1 MDSRVDLLYRKKHFD
16 ASVSGPSQSS
26 ASSGTTAAKAARP
39 ASQSIGDLIAGFA
52 GLSIVPAL
60 PEVDKTPSPPCPIS
74 SLPEEMLVHIFRDV
88 ALLDVADFNR
98 LSRVCKRFAY
108 LVATEE
114 RIWRR
119 VCEGQEFGFGGMH
132 YTFQREISW
141 GPLPMNEPLDEGS
154 AMFLDEK
161 DLADRDR
168 REKLLTTKTL
178 FSQVYGSSWR
188 QMFRS
193 RPRIRFNGCYI
204 STVNYIRTGV
214 ANANHITWNSPVHI
228 VTYYRYLRFYRDGTV
243 ISLLTTSEPADV
255 VHYLSKDLLEMHRD
269 GGASHL
275 PSVVM
280 SAALKGRWRLSSAE
294 DNPQAPLEDIE
305 GDLYIETEGV
315 TPKYTWRMELSLRSA
330 GKGARNNKLGWRGF
344 YSYNKLT
351 DDWGE
356 FMLKNYKP
364 FFFSRVK
371 SYGFGES
378 ALADGWK

>member
-1 MDSRVDLLYRKKHFD
+1 MDSGVDLLYRTKHF
-16 ASVSGPSQSS
+16 GPS
-26 ASSGTTAAKAARP
+26 ASRP
-39 ASQSIGDLIAGFA
+39 AQPGSAPGVTAGKTSEITPQSIGDLIAGFA

-60 PEVDKTPSPPCPIS
+60 PEIENTLPPPCPIS
-74 SLPEEMLVHIFRDV
+74 SLPEELLVHIFRDV
-88 ALLDVADFNR
+88 ALLDVGDFNR
-98 LSRVCKRFAY
+98 LSRVCKRFAF

-119 VCEGQEFGFGGMH
+119 VCEGPEFGFEGMH
-132 YTFQREISW
+132 YNFQREITW
-141 GPLPMNEPLDEGS
+141 GPLPINEALGDGS
-154 AMFLDEK
+154 AEFISE
-161 DLADRDR
+161 RDR
-168 REKLLTTKTL
+168 VEREWHEKQLTTKAL
-178 FSQVYGSSWR
+178 FPRLYGSSWR
-188 QMFRS
+188 QMFRN

-243 ISLLTTSEPADV
+243 ISLLTTSEPGDV
-255 VHYLSKDLLEMHRD
+255 VHYLTKELLELHHG
-269 GGASHL
+269 GGAPHL
-275 PSVVM
+275 SSTVM
-280 SAALKGRWRLSSAE
+280 ANALKGRWRLSSAE
-294 DNPQAPLEDIE
+294 DSPDAPLEDIE

-315 TPKYTWRMELSLRSA
+315 GPKYIWRMELSLRSA

-356 FMLKNYKP
+356 FGLKNYKP

-371 SYGFGES
+371 SYGVGE
-378 ALADGWK
+378 